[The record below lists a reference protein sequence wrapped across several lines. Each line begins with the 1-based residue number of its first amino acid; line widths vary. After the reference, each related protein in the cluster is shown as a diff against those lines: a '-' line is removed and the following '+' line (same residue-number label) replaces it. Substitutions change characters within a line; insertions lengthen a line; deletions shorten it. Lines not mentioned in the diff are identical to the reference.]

1 MTAMSV
7 AGHLATNL
15 FMQDERFDEKE
26 GSGSVNHAD
35 RI

>member
-1 MTAMSV
+1 MTAISV

-26 GSGSVNHAD
+26 GSASVD
-35 RI
+35 RGGP